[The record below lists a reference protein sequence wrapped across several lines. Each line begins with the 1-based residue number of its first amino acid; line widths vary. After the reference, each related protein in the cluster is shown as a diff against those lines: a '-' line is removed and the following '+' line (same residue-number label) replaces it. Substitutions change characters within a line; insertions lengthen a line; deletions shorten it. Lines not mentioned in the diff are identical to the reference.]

1 LYKPFIIAF
10 LLVGILSP
18 IAAQQNINLNNINI
32 VRDAYGIPH
41 IFTQTDVEAV
51 YGIAWAQ
58 CEDNFEMM
66 QDNFAAVKN
75 SAGRLMGKDGAV
87 LDLIYQVF
95 QVEDFVNQRYQQ
107 DINPTMEKMLR
118 AYAQAVNQYAQSHP
132 KEVKSKTLYPI
143 TPKQILSGYMLQ
155 FHLMHNHAMELGKL
169 LTKDFEYALK
179 EQSGKGSNAMAFSPN
194 FTKDE
199 KTYLIGN
206 PHQPVNTMGNFWE
219 LSVHSKEG
227 YEFFGAT
234 FAAGGLIPVLGTNRH
249 LGWSHTTNYQNGSDL
264 YELTMHP
271 TKKNY
276 YKYDG
281 EWIPLEEKKAKL
293 KVKIGP
299 LIIPVTQ
306 KYYWS
311 KYGATFKKKSGY
323 YSFKCNAMTN
333 LKGIEQWYKMGL
345 ATNFDEFAD
354 ALDMQ
359 GLPAQT
365 ITYADKTG
373 NIYHLSNF
381 IHPYRNENFNWSQI
395 LTGDTSAINWTLDKI
410 HPVRDLP
417 QIKNPA
423 CGYLYNCNNTVFKMT
438 APKENLSP
446 EDFPK
451 SFDLLHSNTIR
462 ANRFEQ
468 LITGYDKI
476 SFAEA
481 RKIREDVY
489 VDKNK
494 LSFRNCTNC
503 NDVPAIMAKYP
514 KFAPLKEVFDKWNG
528 SYHVTNQQA
537 GVMAIGTMYFT
548 EYVMEEFGN
557 VEKEISEEDIV
568 KALKKTKRFFKR
580 HYGTYEV
587 ELGTIQKAVRQ
598 KVEMPISGSLNTLA
612 NAHVRPYKK
621 GKVEVVAGDSFI
633 FYAQYNADGLETL
646 ETINAFGNSTEKD
659 HPHSTDQME
668 RYVNMQTKA
677 VELNL
682 EKLQQLGKAYHP
694 Q

>member
-1 LYKPFIIAF
+1 LYKPYFIAF
-10 LLVGILSP
+10 LLVGFLNP
-18 IAAQQNINLNNINI
+18 LFAQQNINVNNIDI
-32 VRDAYGIPH
+32 VRDAYGVPH
-41 IFTQTDVEAV
+41 IFTQTDIEAI

-75 SAGRLMGKDGAV
+75 QAGRLMGKNGAF

-107 DINPTMEKMLR
+107 DINPTIEKMLQ
-118 AYAQAVNQYAQSHP
+118 AYAQAINQYAESHP
-132 KEVKSKTLYPI
+132 KEVRSKDLFPLL
-143 TPKQILSGYMLQ
+143 PKHILEGYMLQ
-155 FHLMHNHAMELGKL
+155 MHLMHNQTMELGKL
-169 LTKDFEYALK
+169 LTKDFEYAIK
-179 EQSGKGSNAMAFSPN
+179 EQFGKGSNAMAFNPN
-194 FTKDE
+194 FTSDE

-219 LSVHSKEG
+219 CSVHSKEG

-234 FAAGGLIPVLGTNRH
+234 FAAGGLIPVLGTNRN
-249 LGWSHTTNYQNGSDL
+249 LGWSHTTNYQNGSDV

-306 KYYWS
+306 KYYRS

-323 YSFKCNAMTN
+323 YSFKCNAMAN

-354 ALDMQ
+354 ALNIQ
-359 GLPAQT
+359 GLPGQT
-365 ITYADKTG
+365 ITYADKAG

-381 IHPYRNENFNWSQI
+381 IHPYRNENFDWSQV
-395 LTGDTSAINWTLDKI
+395 LTGDTSAINYTFDKI
-410 HPVRDLP
+410 HPVSDLP

-438 APKENLSP
+438 DPKENLSP
-446 EDFPK
+446 DDFPK
-451 SFDLLHSNTIR
+451 SFDLLESNTIR
-462 ANRFEQ
+462 ANRFEE
-468 LITGYDKI
+468 LIAGYNKI

-481 RKIREDVY
+481 RKIREDVS

-494 LSFRNCTNC
+494 LSFRNCMNC
-503 NDVPAIMAKYP
+503 NDMSAILAKYP
-514 KFAPLKEVFDKWNG
+514 KLAPLKIVFDKWDG
-528 SYHVTNQQA
+528 SYSVTNQQA
-537 GVMAIGTMYFT
+537 SLMAIISLYLT
-548 EYVMEEFGN
+548 EYIKEEFGN
-557 VEKEISEEDIV
+557 VEKEVPEEEFV
-568 KALKKTKRFFKR
+568 KALMKAKKFMKR
-580 HYGTYEV
+580 HYGKYEV
-587 ELGTIQKAVRQ
+587 KLGKLQKAVRQ
-598 KVEMPISGSLNTLA
+598 KIELPMYGGINTLA
-612 NAHVRPYKK
+612 NAQVEPYKK
-621 GKVEVVAGDSFI
+621 GKVKIVAGDSFI
-633 FYAQYNADGLETL
+633 FYARYGNEGLEIL
-646 ETINAFGNSTEKD
+646 ETVNAFGNSTQKD
-659 HPHSTDQME
+659 HPHYTDQLE
-668 RYVNMQTKA
+668 LYVNMQTKTA
-677 VELNL
+677 ELNL
-682 EKLQQLGKAYHP
+682 EKLEKLNKAYHP
-694 Q
+694 K